1 MSEILTT
8 ELVSFIRDQPYGV
21 APKRIEQLCASH
33 EALRVQLAEV
43 QQQAVVL
50 WEDEQDIT
58 TVRDMEQMWRQELQ
72 ADLLALAEAVMEYPG
87 FQAYPKV
94 YAALAR
100 PGVQLAVCLRQ
111 GHLMS
116 WTSSSDTTLEAP
128 PGFYT
133 CQRCFQ
139 IVNIKYKEKDDN
151 PRIGD

>member
-1 MSEILTT
+1 MSEILTV
-8 ELVSFIRDQPYGV
+8 EEVLHIHDYIRSKPV
-21 APKRIEQLCASH
+21 AALCDSHETLREQLV
-33 EALRVQLAEV
+33 AL

-100 PGVQLAVCLRQ
+100 PRVVRLLANK
-111 GHLMS
+111 
-116 WTSSSDTTLEAP
+116 EA
-128 PGFYT
+128 
-133 CQRCFQ
+133 
-139 IVNIKYKEKDDN
+139 E
-151 PRIGD
+151 